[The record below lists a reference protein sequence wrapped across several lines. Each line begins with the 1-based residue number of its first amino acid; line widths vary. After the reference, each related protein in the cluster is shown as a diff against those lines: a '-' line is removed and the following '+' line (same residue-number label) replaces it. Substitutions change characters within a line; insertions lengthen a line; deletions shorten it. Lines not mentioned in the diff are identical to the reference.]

1 MSYVIQY
8 LPRACAPV
16 RKLRGARV
24 DEQILLNHPGYH
36 AGAYVRV
43 VLGGIEQ
50 RDIAVLEF
58 VRPGVQ
64 PGGPVEGEHQNRPSV
79 FGEDEFAR
87 CAGHACASR
96 EL

>member
-1 MSYVIQY
+1 MT
-8 LPRACAPV
+8 
-16 RKLRGARV
+16 G
-24 DEQILLNHPGYH
+24 H
-36 AGAYVRV
+36 AFDHDDAYVRV
-43 VLGGIEQ
+43 VLGGVEQ